1 MRLAEHQQI
10 AGLGD
15 VLCGGTP
22 VHPAAVGLASSPRQL
37 PHERHEGMARA
48 REALVN
54 AIAI

>member
-22 VHPAAVGLASSPRQL
+22 VHPAAVGLASNPRQL